1 MEQQHVVLMVDEALY
16 PKPLELK
23 WSMKEYK
30 NILIPSLGGLDIAMN
45 ILGII
50 GRHMN
55 ESGLSELCVRYD
67 HVNYA
72 RWGTL
77 YLAGMSVLPPE
88 VLVEFEEGNFVVKRT
103 DRRFHHISLDQSTEW
118 LNATG

>member
-30 NILIPSLGGLDIAMN
+30 DILIPSLGGLDIAMN

-55 ESGLSELCVRYD
+55 ESGLSELCVRFD
-67 HVNYA
+67 ILGANAAHDVME
-72 RWGTL
+72 GISTCHHDSHKLTL
-77 YLAGMSVLPPE
+77 QA
-88 VLVEFEEGNFVVKRT
+88 
-103 DRRFHHISLDQSTEW
+103 I
-118 LNATG
+118 